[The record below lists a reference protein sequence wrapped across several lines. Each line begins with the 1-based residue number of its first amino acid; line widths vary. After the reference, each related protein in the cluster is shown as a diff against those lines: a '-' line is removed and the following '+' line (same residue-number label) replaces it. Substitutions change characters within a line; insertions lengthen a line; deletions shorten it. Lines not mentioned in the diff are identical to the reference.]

1 MATTT
6 GCDVCK
12 KSSLSLL
19 LLRPSPISK
28 SPLLLAPGAHSVA
41 AEPASVAGLLPS
53 RLPTEAR
60 FGLRLLRAGYV
71 HVYIPNPP
79 PRMTH
84 WRVYRVTEQADLLP
98 QEHALF
104 DQPGKDEPCTRTGHI
119 ATGMKVLNIPQ
130 ADKIAEI
137 WIAYSANLWNETLR
151 KKNGGDATV
160 MQHVSLRGKGPNTFT
175 PTAQKL
181 KAQVLECALTSYVM
195 DGSAEQD
202 FAFHTVAQSVDE
214 LAAGLTA
221 AAAKHPK
228 TAGKE
233 VAVVLRDPVGIAAE
247 LNSLRVRRNEAIKRE
262 FAKPE
267 IVHPLNSSNVVLG
280 LKKSHV
286 DAADAASFEQ
296 VTPVRSLTEYQQTK
310 WPPGTTYRQM
320 TPEEGAELL
329 KDRSVILPINRRMQI
344 RDKTVPMVWVFFPDH
359 EERAQE
365 WTKRKAAS
373 SWSKFAKYHDEEA
386 RAAWVK
392 NFENRMKQEHYDPL
406 RKMEEDWFSA
416 AEDVH
421 TVTYFKRHFD
431 PDSQASPSKPPID
444 RVTYS
449 RESNL
454 IHVPAPMTA
463 GQVTE
468 RYVAMLEKPITSD
481 DAIVLR
487 KFVCNK
493 SSMIADAHVQLTG
506 DPGADG
512 MRDKT
517 FDILKGYSELA
528 RSAPHM
534 QSYGWIGHALA
545 LYSVGQLS
553 ALTGAA
559 LSIAAD
565 NPVTTKVAAKLQ
577 TLTMFQ
583 RMLETAVEG
592 ALKGNAPKL
601 PVLIKLRVGADEA
614 LAIMSARSGQDLGA
628 SKSRIKQH
636 RAAGRMVTLTL
647 LTDTDAI
654 KAAGGNVSDIAHSST
669 NGAVKIGTAATTT
682 AAAAALGKAPVL
694 SKEAFL
700 TLYQKQA
707 TLAGKATNLIR
718 DALPAL
724 NRTAAGANLVE
735 LSKTLDARLALGS
748 MVIQAIG
755 IWNGMEAHKRAR
767 SDSAKLDA
775 TYGILDSVVGFSGGA
790 LQMGAVFAELRLVR
804 KVGEQAATAA
814 AAQSLGIGALK
825 ILGAAT
831 GLAGGAINYIA
842 SMKKSG
848 DQKDSGNSTS
858 RDLYFLSALASAGTG
873 FTSFVLTSG
882 AAAEVLVA
890 RGVGGAIVR
899 TVAVR
904 VGANMVL
911 ATVGGV
917 ALTVSGIG
925 LILLGAGVAFQ
936 VGAILLT
943 PDDLQAWLGRSYFG
957 LDGGIIFTGK
967 RDDMFP
973 KGDWQAEKKALEEVI
988 TKIPKDTK
996 ESEKDC
1002 D

>member
-1 MATTT
+1 MATTP
-6 GCDVCK
+6 GCDVCN

-28 SPLLLAPGAHSVA
+28 SPLLLAQGAQNVA

-71 HVYIPNPP
+71 HVFIPNPP

-84 WRVYRVTEQADLLP
+84 WRVYRVTGQADLVP

-104 DQPGKDEPCTRTGHI
+104 SQPGQNVACEREGHI
-119 ATGMKVLNIPQ
+119 ATGLKVLNLPQ
-130 ADKIAEI
+130 ADKIGEI

-151 KKNGGDATV
+151 KKNAGDATV
-160 MQHVSLRGKGPNTFT
+160 MQHVSLKASGPNTFT

-181 KAQVLECALTSYVM
+181 KAQVLECALTSYIA
-195 DGSAEQD
+195 DASAEQD
-202 FAFHTVAQSVDE
+202 FVFNSVAKSVDQ
-214 LAAGLTA
+214 LVAGLKS

-233 VAVVLRDPVGIAAE
+233 LAVVLRDPVGIAAE
-247 LNSLRVRRNEAIKRE
+247 LNSLRVRRNEPIKRE

-267 IVHPLNSSNVVLG
+267 IVHPLNSSNIVLG

-286 DAADAASFEQ
+286 DMADAASFEQ

-310 WPPGTTYRQM
+310 WPPGTTYREI
-320 TPEEGAELL
+320 TPEESAELL
-329 KDRSVILPINRRMQI
+329 KDRSVILPINRRMQL

-386 RAAWVK
+386 RAGWME
-392 NFENRMKQEHYDPL
+392 NFENRMKREHYDPL

-416 AEDVH
+416 AEDAQ

-431 PDSQASPSKPPID
+431 PESQVSPLKPPID
-444 RVTYS
+444 RVTYAH
-449 RESNL
+449 ESHL
-454 IHVPAPMTA
+454 IHVPGPMTA
-463 GQVTE
+463 GPVTE

-506 DPGADG
+506 DPGAAG

-528 RSAPHM
+528 KSAPHM

-559 LSIAAD
+559 LSIAVD
-565 NPVTTKVAAKLQ
+565 NPVTAKAIAKLQ
-577 TLTMFQ
+577 TLATFQ
-583 RMLETAVEG
+583 AMLETAVEA

-601 PVLIKLRVGADEA
+601 PVLIKLKVGADEA
-614 LAIMSARSGQDLGA
+614 LAIMAARSGQNLGT
-628 SKSRIKQH
+628 SKSKIKQH

-654 KAAGGNVSDIAHSST
+654 KAAGGNVSDIAHSAT
-669 NGAVKIGTAATTT
+669 NGTVKIGTAATT
-682 AAAAALGKAPVL
+682 AAAADAVGKAPVL

-724 NRTAAGANLVE
+724 NRTATGANFVE

-755 IWNGMEAHKRAR
+755 IWNGMEALRKAGT
-767 SDSAKLDA
+767 DSAKLDA

-790 LQMGAVFAELRLVR
+790 LQMGAVFAEIRLVS
-804 KVGEQAATAA
+804 KVGEQAAATAVTR
-814 AAQSLGIGALK
+814 SLGIGALK
-825 ILGAAT
+825 FLGSAT

-842 SMKKSG
+842 SRKKSQ
-848 DQKDSGNSTS
+848 DQKDSGNSTA
-858 RDLYFLSALASAGTG
+858 RNLYFLSALASAGTG
-873 FTSFVLTSG
+873 ITSLALTGG

-957 LDGGIIFTGK
+957 LDGGIIFSGK

-973 KGDWQAEKKALEEVI
+973 KGDWQAEKKALDEIIE
-988 TKIPKDTK
+988 KMPKDTK
-996 ESEKDC
+996 ETEDC
-1002 D
+1002 K

>member
-1 MATTT
+1 MATTS

-28 SPLLLAPGAHSVA
+28 SPLLLAPGSQKVA
-41 AEPASVAGLLPS
+41 ADPASVAGLLPS

-84 WRVYRVTEQADLLP
+84 WRVYRVTEQADLVP

-104 DQPGKDEPCTRTGHI
+104 SQPGENIACERPGHI
-119 ATGMKVLNIPQ
+119 ATGMKVLSLPQ
-130 ADKIAEI
+130 ADKISEI
-137 WIAYSANLWNETLR
+137 WIAYSANLWNDTLR
-151 KKNGGDATV
+151 KKNAGDATV
-160 MQHVSLRGKGPNTFT
+160 MQHVSLRALGPNTFT
-175 PTAQKL
+175 PTAQQL
-181 KAQVLECALTSYVM
+181 KAQVLECALGSYII

-202 FAFHTVAQSVDE
+202 FAFNSVAKGVDQ
-214 LAAGLTA
+214 LVAGLTA

-233 VAVVLRDPVGIAAE
+233 LAVVLRDPVGVAAE
-247 LNSLRVRRNEAIKRE
+247 LNSLRVRRNEPIKRE
-262 FAKPE
+262 FSKPE
-267 IVHPLNSSNVVLG
+267 IVHPLNSSHVVLG

-296 VTPVRSLTEYQQTK
+296 VTPVRSLTEYQQTR
-310 WPPGTTYRQM
+310 WPPGTTYREM

-329 KDRSVILPINRRMQI
+329 RDRSVILPINRRMQI

-359 EERAQE
+359 EERAQA
-365 WTKRKAAS
+365 WTKRKAES
-373 SWSKFAKYHDEEA
+373 SWSKFARYHDEDA
-386 RAAWVK
+386 RAAWMK
-392 NFENRMKQEHYDPL
+392 NFETRMKQEHYDSL

-416 AEDVH
+416 AEDAQ

-431 PDSQASPSKPPID
+431 PDSQVSPLKPPID

-449 RESNL
+449 HESHL
-454 IHVPAPMTA
+454 IHVPGPMTA
-463 GQVTE
+463 GSVTE
-468 RYVAMLEKPITSD
+468 RYVAMLDKPITSD
-481 DAIVLR
+481 DAVVLR
-487 KFVCNK
+487 KFICNK
-493 SSMIADAHVQLTG
+493 NSMLADAHVQLTG

-517 FDILKGYSELA
+517 FDIMKGYSELV
-528 RSAPHM
+528 RSPHM
-534 QSYGWIGHALA
+534 PSYGWIGHALA

-565 NPVTTKVAAKLQ
+565 NPVTTKAIAKLQ
-577 TLTMFQ
+577 TLAMFQ
-583 RMLETAVEG
+583 SMLETAVEA

-601 PVLIKLRVGADEA
+601 PVLIKLKVGADEA
-614 LAIMSARSGQDLGA
+614 LAIMAARSGQNLGS

-654 KAAGGNVSDIAHSST
+654 KAAGGNVSDIAHSPTSGT
-669 NGAVKIGTAATTT
+669 VKVGAAATT
-682 AAAAALGKAPVL
+682 AAAAEAVGKAPVL

-724 NRTAAGANLVE
+724 NRTATGANFVE

-755 IWNGMEAHKRAR
+755 IWNGMEALRKAGT
-767 SDSAKLDA
+767 DSAKLDA

-790 LQMGAVFAELRLVR
+790 LQMGAVFAEIRLVS

-814 AAQSLGIGALK
+814 IARSLGIGALK
-825 ILGAAT
+825 ILGSAT

-842 SMKKSG
+842 SRKKSE
-848 DQKDSGNSTS
+848 DQKESGNSTA
-858 RDLYFLSALASAGTG
+858 RNLYFLSALASAGTG
-873 FTSFVLTSG
+873 ITSFALTSG

-890 RGVGGAIVR
+890 RGVEGAIVR

-957 LDGGIIFTGK
+957 LDGGIFSPGK

-973 KGDWQAEKKALEEVI
+973 KGDWQAEKKALEEI
-988 TKIPKDTK
+988 IAKMPQDTK
-996 ESEKDC
+996 ATAKDC
-1002 D
+1002 E